1 MKLNRLIEEIKIIKC
16 KQKELSDLLEIY
28 NEVILIGN
36 GGSNSVASHIAQDY
50 TKMLDKEATSF
61 SDPSRLTCY
70 INDYG
75 RDQAYVEFLKDFADK
90 DTLVIL
96 MSSSGNSM
104 NIFNCAVYCESLNI
118 PMILLSGFDKD
129 NKLNSFNGGKLKYW
143 VNSHDYGVVESSHL
157 IFLHSILG
165 EDETKGIIA
174 GSFDVIHPGYIR
186 MFEDAKN
193 YCGHLTVALH
203 ENPSTERD
211 NKLQP
216 IQTVEERKMILL
228 GMKNV
233 DDVVTYK
240 REEQFHDYLK
250 SGDYHVRFLGTD
262 YMTKKYTGSDIPI
275 TIVWLDRENHAY
287 STTRLKKQ
295 IYQSVNDM
303 MKITLEFD

>member
-1 MKLNRLIEEIKIIKC
+1 MKLTELQITIQDIKIRSF
-16 KQKELSDLLEIY
+16 ELEKI
-28 NEVILIGN
+28 IGHHRKIIIIGN
-36 GGSNSVASHIAQDY
+36 GGSNAVASHIAQDY
-50 TKMLDKEATSF
+50 TKMLDKEAISF

-75 RDQAYVEFLKDFADK
+75 RDQAYVEFLKDFVDK
-90 DTLVIL
+90 ETLVIL
-96 MSSSGNSM
+96 ISSSGNSM

-165 EDETKGIIA
+165 EDETRGIIA
-174 GSFDVIHPGYIR
+174 GAFDVIHPGYIR

-203 ENPSTERD
+203 EDPSTERD

>member
-1 MKLNRLIEEIKIIKC
+1 MKLNQLEKEISRIRNHRHSLRKII
-16 KQKELSDLLEIY
+16 
-28 NEVILIGN
+28 NEYENIIIIGN
-36 GGSNSVASHIAQDY
+36 GGSNAVASHIAQDY
-50 TKMLDKEATSF
+50 TKMLDKKAISF

-90 DTLVIL
+90 ETLVIL
-96 MSSSGNSM
+96 ISSSGNSM
-104 NIFNCAVYCESLNI
+104 NVFNCAVHCKSLNI
-118 PMILLSGFDKD
+118 SMLLLSGFDKN
-129 NKLNSFNGGKLKYW
+129 NKLNSFDGGKLKYW
-143 VNSHDYGVVESSHL
+143 VDSCDYGVLETSHL
-157 IFLHSILG
+157 VFLHSILM

-174 GSFDVIHPGYIR
+174 GAFDVIHPGYIR

-193 YCGHLTVALH
+193 HCGHLTVALH
-203 ENPSTERD
+203 EDPSTERD

-216 IQTVEERKMILL
+216 IQTAEERKEILL

-240 REEQFHDYLK
+240 TEAQFHYYLK
-250 SGDYHVRFLGTD
+250 CGDYHVRFLGTD

-275 TIVWLDRENHAY
+275 TIVWLDRETHEY

-295 IYQSVNDM
+295 IHKSVDDM
-303 MKITLEFD
+303 LKITTEFD